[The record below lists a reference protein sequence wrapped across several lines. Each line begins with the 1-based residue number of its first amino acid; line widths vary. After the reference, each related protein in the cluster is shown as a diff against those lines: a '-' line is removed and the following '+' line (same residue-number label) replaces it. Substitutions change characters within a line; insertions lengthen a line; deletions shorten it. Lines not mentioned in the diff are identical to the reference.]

1 MIKCIID
8 IIFKARIYKMTELL
22 IKKLVPNSEK
32 THIPEVR
39 MEYGKLAGR
48 CGIVLNLF
56 LFVIKFITGTL
67 AKSISITAD
76 AVNNLTDAASSI
88 VSLLGFV
95 LAEKP
100 ADKEH
105 PYGHGRYE
113 YISALTVAAIIIVIG
128 VELFK
133 TGVQKIISP
142 EAVNCS
148 VYSIMILVVS
158 ILTKLWMSA
167 FNVKIGKRINS
178 KTLIATAKDSRNDVI
193 STFAVLVSAAVAILF
208 KINIDGFVGVA
219 VSIFILY
226 SGFGLIKDTI
236 SPLLGVAPD
245 EEVVRHIHDIIT
257 SYPKVLGTHDLII
270 HDYGPGRCFASVHIE
285 VAAEDDIL
293 ETHDEIDNIERYFS
307 EKEHLKLVVHM
318 DPIVTKNEAVTDMRK
333 KLSKMVKNI
342 DEALSIH
349 DLRTVPGPTHTN
361 VIFDC
366 VLPLE
371 IKVSKSEIEKQI
383 SDFIKKEYGENY
395 FPVITFDSSYV
406 PITN

>member
-270 HDYGPGRCFASVHIE
+270 HVFGPG
-285 VAAEDDIL
+285 
-293 ETHDEIDNIERYFS
+293 
-307 EKEHLKLVVHM
+307 
-318 DPIVTKNEAVTDMRK
+318 
-333 KLSKMVKNI
+333 
-342 DEALSIH
+342 
-349 DLRTVPGPTHTN
+349 
-361 VIFDC
+361 
-366 VLPLE
+366 
-371 IKVSKSEIEKQI
+371 
-383 SDFIKKEYGENY
+383 
-395 FPVITFDSSYV
+395 
-406 PITN
+406 

>member
-1 MIKCIID
+1 
-8 IIFKARIYKMTELL
+8 MTEFL
-22 IKKLVPNSEK
+22 IKKFVPNHSE
-32 THIPEVR
+32 TGNSEVR
-39 MEYGKLAGR
+39 TEYGKLAGR

-56 LFVIKFITGTL
+56 LFVIKFVTGLL

-128 VELFK
+128 TELFK
-133 TGVQKIISP
+133 SGAEKIISP

-148 VYSIMILVVS
+148 IYSVAILIISV
-158 ILTKLWMSA
+158 LTKLWMSS
-167 FNVKIGKRINS
+167 FNIKIGKRINS

-193 STFAVLVSAAVAILF
+193 STLAVLASAVVGIIF
-208 KINIDGFVGVA
+208 KINIDGYVGVA
-219 VSIFILY
+219 VSVFILY
-226 SGFGLIKDTI
+226 SGVGLIKDTI
-236 SPLLGVAPD
+236 SPLLGVAP
-245 EEVVRHIHDIIT
+245 EEETVEHIHRVIM
-257 SYPKVLGTHDLII
+257 SYPKVLGTHDLIV

-285 VAAEDDIL
+285 VAAEDNVL
-293 ETHDEIDNIERYFS
+293 ESHDEIDNIERYFI
-307 EKEHLKLVVHM
+307 EKEHLNLVVHM
-318 DPIVTKNEAVTDMRK
+318 DPIVTKDEKVLNLRT
-333 KLSKMVKNI
+333 KLSAVLKQL
-342 DEALSIH
+342 DGELSVH

-366 VLPLE
+366 VVPFGA
-371 IKVSKSEIEKQI
+371 KASKEEIEEKTKEFLK
-383 SDFIKKEYGENY
+383 SEYGENY
-395 FPVITFDSSYV
+395 FPVITFDSSYA
-406 PITN
+406 PITE